1 MQIDRKH
8 VNETFLKDVSI
19 FDENDIKIK
28 LKIDY
33 TYRVASLCERIAHS
47 LHLDQEDID
56 LAWLLGIFHD
66 LGRFV
71 QVQQY
76 GTFYDS
82 LSENHAL
89 LSCRYL
95 FSHNKIREYI
105 LDPSKDSLIEKA
117 VFYHNVY
124 ALPKDLTNREL
135 LFAQILRDADK
146 IDILKVNL
154 ETPLEDIY
162 DVSLEELKQEDISNA
177 IIQDALSHRLVDL
190 SHAQTHMDH
199 YVAHIC
205 FVYGLVYPES
215 IRIMQQQGYLEQLLH
230 FPSENPD
237 TKQALCQVQIQIKQ
251 YMQRCFVYSSK
262 K

>member
-1 MQIDRKH
+1 M
-8 VNETFLKDVSI
+8 
-19 FDENDIKIK
+19 
-28 LKIDY
+28 
-33 TYRVASLCERIAHS
+33 
-47 LHLDQEDID
+47 
-56 LAWLLGIFHD
+56 
-66 LGRFV
+66 
-71 QVQQY
+71 
-76 GTFYDS
+76 
-82 LSENHAL
+82 
-89 LSCRYL
+89 
-95 FSHNKIREYI
+95 
-105 LDPSKDSLIEKA
+105 
-117 VFYHNVY
+117 
-124 ALPKDLTNREL
+124 
-135 LFAQILRDADK
+135 FAQILRDADK

>member
-19 FDENDIKIK
+19 FDKNDIKIK
-28 LKIDY
+28 LKIDH

-47 LHLDQEDID
+47 LHLNQEDID
-56 LAWLLGIFHD
+56 LVWLLGIFHD

-95 FSHNKIREYI
+95 FSQNKIREYI
-105 LDPSKDSLIEKA
+105 LDPSEDPLIKKA

-162 DVSLEELKQEDISNA
+162 DVSLEELKQEDISNV

-215 IRIMQQQGYLEQLLH
+215 IRIMKQQGYLEQLLD

-237 TKQALCQVQIQIKQ
+237 TKQALSQVQDHVAQ
-251 YMQRCFVYSSK
+251 YMK
-262 K
+262 DIIDN